1 MLLYLNNLPIEVILM
16 TEALNTSA
24 DAKTV
29 LVTKTATDEIKRL
42 MSLEKES
49 NLYLRIGV
57 AAGGCSGMSYTMAF
71 DTEKL
76 PDDREFDYDGVKVIV
91 DGKALSHLSGTT
103 LDFKGGLLGGGFAFS
118 NPNARRSCGCGSSF
132 SC

>member
-1 MLLYLNNLPIEVILM
+1 MAESINAPI
-16 TEALNTSA
+16 AS
-24 DAKTV
+24 KTV
-29 LVTKTATDEIKRL
+29 FVTKAAIDEVRRL
-42 MSLEKES
+42 LAQEKEE
-49 NLYLRIGV
+49 NLYLRMGV

-76 PDDREFDYDGVKVIV
+76 TNDQEFDFDGVKVLV
-91 DGKALSHLSGTT
+91 DNRALVQLDGTT
-103 LDFKGGLLGGGFAFS
+103 LDYKGGLMGGGFTFV

>member
-1 MLLYLNNLPIEVILM
+1 MSITITPEAMVEV
-16 TEALNTSA
+16 
-24 DAKTV
+24 
-29 LVTKTATDEIKRL
+29 KRL
-42 MSLEKES
+42 ISQEKDE

-71 DTEKL
+71 DTEKT
-76 PDDREFDYDGVKVIV
+76 PSDSEYEFEGVKVLV
-91 DGKALSHLSGTT
+91 AEKALVQLNGTI
-103 LDFKGGLLGGGFAFS
+103 LDYKGGLMGAGFSFS

>member
-1 MLLYLNNLPIEVILM
+1 MAE
-16 TEALNTSA
+16 S
-24 DAKTV
+24 AKTNTESNQINI
-29 LVTKTATDEIKRL
+29 TKAAIDEVKRL
-42 MSLEKES
+42 MAQEKEE
-49 NLYLRIGV
+49 NLYLRLGV

-71 DTEKL
+71 DTEKQKNDQEL
-76 PDDREFDYDGVKVIV
+76 NFDGLTILV
-91 DGKALSHLSGTT
+91 DTNALAQLNGTT

>member
-1 MLLYLNNLPIEVILM
+1 M
-16 TEALNTSA
+16 TEAINTSA
-24 DAKTV
+24 GANTV
-29 LVTKTATDEIKRL
+29 VVTKSATDEVKRL
-42 MSLEKES
+42 MSLEKEEK
-49 NLYLRIGV
+49 LYLRIGV

-76 PDDREFDYDGVKVIV
+76 TSDQEFDYDGIKVLV
-91 DGKALSHLSGTT
+91 DSKALAHLAGTT
-103 LDFKGGLLGGGFAFS
+103 LDYKGGLLGGGFAFT

>member
-1 MLLYLNNLPIEVILM
+1 M
-16 TEALNTSA
+16 TENIKESA
-24 DAKTV
+24 QQMSITITPEAMV
-29 LVTKTATDEIKRL
+29 EVKRL
-42 MSLEKES
+42 ISQEKDE

-71 DTEKL
+71 DTEKM
-76 PDDREFDYDGVKVIV
+76 PNDSEYEFEGIKVLV
-91 DGKALSHLSGTT
+91 EEKALVQLNGTI
-103 LDFKGGLLGGGFAFS
+103 LDYKGGLMGAGFSFS

>member
-1 MLLYLNNLPIEVILM
+1 MSEISKTASEQKSVI
-16 TEALNTSA
+16 
-24 DAKTV
+24 
-29 LVTKTATDEIKRL
+29 VTKAASDEVKRL
-42 MSLEKES
+42 MAQEKGE

-71 DTEKL
+71 DTEKMTE
-76 PDDREFDYDGVKVIV
+76 DSEFDFDGVKVLV
-91 DGKALSHLSGTT
+91 DGKALAHLSGTI
-103 LDFKGGLLGGGFAFS
+103 LDFKGGLLGGGFVFT

>member
-1 MLLYLNNLPIEVILM
+1 M
-16 TEALNTSA
+16 TENIKESA
-24 DAKTV
+24 QQMSITITPDAMV
-29 LVTKTATDEIKRL
+29 EVKRL
-42 MSLEKES
+42 ISQEKDE

-71 DTEKL
+71 DTEKM
-76 PDDREFDYDGVKVIV
+76 PNDGEYEFEGIKVLV
-91 DGKALSHLSGTT
+91 EEKALVQLNGTI
-103 LDFKGGLLGGGFAFS
+103 LDYKGGLMGAGFSFS

>member
-1 MLLYLNNLPIEVILM
+1 M
-16 TEALNTSA
+16 TGSTRTKSNTN
-24 DAKTV
+24 TV
-29 LVTKTATDEIKRL
+29 VVTKAAVDEVKRL
-42 MSLEKES
+42 MAQEKEE

-71 DTEKL
+71 DTEKQNNDHEL
-76 PDDREFDYDGVKVIV
+76 NFEDLKVLIDD
-91 DGKALSHLSGTT
+91 KALTQLNGTT

>member
-1 MLLYLNNLPIEVILM
+1 M
-16 TEALNTSA
+16 TDAINTSS
-24 DAKTV
+24 DSKTV
-29 LVTKTATDEIKRL
+29 VVTKAATDEVKRL
-42 MSLEKES
+42 MALEKDE
-49 NLYLRIGV
+49 NLFLRIGV

-76 PDDREFDYDGVKVIV
+76 PNDREFDYDGVKVLV
-91 DGKALSHLSGTT
+91 ENKALSQLAGTT
-103 LDFKGGLLGGGFAFS
+103 LDYKGGLLGGGFAFT

>member
-1 MLLYLNNLPIEVILM
+1 MAETVS
-16 TEALNTSA
+16 TSA
-24 DAKTV
+24 EQKFVT
-29 LVTKTATDEIKRL
+29 VTKAAGDEVKRL
-42 MSLEKES
+42 MAQEKEP
-49 NLYLRIGV
+49 NMFLRLGV

-76 PDDREFDYDGVKVIV
+76 PNDIEFDFDGLKVLV
-91 DGKALSHLSGTT
+91 DNKALANLNGTT
-103 LDFKGGLLGGGFAFS
+103 LEFKGGLLGGGFAFS

>member
-1 MLLYLNNLPIEVILM
+1 M
-16 TEALNTSA
+16 TETIKESA
-24 DAKTV
+24 QQMSITITPEAMV
-29 LVTKTATDEIKRL
+29 EVKRL
-42 MSLEKES
+42 ISQEKDE

-71 DTEKL
+71 DTEKT
-76 PDDREFDYDGVKVIV
+76 PSDSEYEFEGVKVLV
-91 DGKALSHLSGTT
+91 AEKALVQLNGTI
-103 LDFKGGLLGGGFAFS
+103 LDYKGGLMGAGFSFS

>member
-1 MLLYLNNLPIEVILM
+1 MAETV
-16 TEALNTSA
+16 NTSTA
-24 DAKTV
+24 PKSV
-29 LVTKTATDEIKRL
+29 MVTKAAGDEVKRL
-42 MSLEKES
+42 MAQEKEP

-76 PDDREFDYDGVKVIV
+76 AHDTEFDFDGLKVIV
-91 DGKALSHLSGTT
+91 DSKALAHLNGTT
-103 LDFKGGLLGGGFAFS
+103 LEFKGGLLGGGFAFT